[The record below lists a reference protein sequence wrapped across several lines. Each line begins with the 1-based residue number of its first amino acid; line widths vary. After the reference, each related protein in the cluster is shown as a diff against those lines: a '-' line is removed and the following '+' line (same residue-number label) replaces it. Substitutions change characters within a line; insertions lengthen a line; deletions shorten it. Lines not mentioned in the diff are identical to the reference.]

1 MPQYYPVFLD
11 LRGRRCVIVG
21 GGEIAERKIA
31 GLLECGAVITMVS
44 PQVTPGILAH
54 TEAGD
59 IRWEAREYAD
69 GDLEGAFLAIA
80 STDDE
85 DVNRAVHEEAS
96 REGIVLNV
104 VDRTALCSFI
114 APAVV
119 RRGEV
124 TVALSTGGASPALAR
139 KLRETLEKSEVL
151 EYASLAGVLSSA
163 RAEIKRLA
171 VTVHPDRWQECI
183 DGELLALVRGGRS
196 DEALARLLDMLVDGR
211 EQVAAT
217 RP

>member
-1 MPQYYPVFLD
+1 MPPYYPVFLD
-11 LRGRRCVIVG
+11 LKGRRCVIVG

-31 GLLECGAVITMVS
+31 SLLECGADVTMVS
-44 PQVTPGILAH
+44 PQVTPGIRGRA
-54 TEAGD
+54 EAGD
-59 IRWEAREYAD
+59 VRWEAREYVD
-69 GDLEGAFLAIA
+69 GDLKGAFLAIA

-85 DVNRAVHEEAS
+85 GVNRAVHDEAS

-151 EYASLAGVLSSA
+151 KYASLAGVLSSA
-163 RAEIKRLA
+163 RSEIRRMG
-171 VTVHPDRWQECI
+171 VVVHPDRWQECI
-183 DGELLALVRGGRS
+183 DGDLLALVQAGKS
-196 DEALARLLDMLVDGR
+196 DEALARLLEMLTDGR
-211 EQVAAT
+211 KQDAAA
-217 RP
+217 PS

>member
-11 LRGRRCVIVG
+11 LKGRVCVIVG

-44 PQVTPGILAH
+44 PRVTPGIRARAD
-54 TEAGD
+54 AGD
-59 IRWEAREYAD
+59 IRWEARQYVD
-69 GDLEGAFLAIA
+69 GDLKGAFLAIA

-163 RAEIKRLA
+163 RAEIKRLGVA
-171 VTVHPDRWQECI
+171 VHPDRWQECI
-183 DGELLALVRGGRS
+183 DDELLALVQGGRS
-196 DEALARLLDMLVDGR
+196 DEALARLLHMLVDGR

>member
-1 MPQYYPVFLD
+1 MPPYYPVFLD
-11 LRGRRCVIVG
+11 LKGRACVIVG

-31 GLLECGAVITMVS
+31 SLLECGAVITMVS
-44 PQVTPGILAH
+44 PQVTPGIRAH
-54 TEAGD
+54 ADAED

-69 GDLEGAFLAIA
+69 GDLKGAFLAIA

-163 RAEIKRLA
+163 RAEIKRLGVA
-171 VTVHPDRWQECI
+171 VHPDRWQECI
-183 DGELLALVRGGRS
+183 DGQLLALVQDGRS

>member
-11 LRGRRCVIVG
+11 LKGRACVIVG

-31 GLLECGAVITMVS
+31 NLLECGAVITMVS
-44 PQVTPGILAH
+44 PQVTPGIRAH
-54 TEAGD
+54 AEAGD

-69 GDLEGAFLAIA
+69 GDLKGAFLAIA

-85 DVNRAVHEEAS
+85 DVNKAVHEEAS

-163 RAEIKRLA
+163 RAEIKRLGVA
-171 VTVHPDRWQECI
+171 VHPDRWQECI
-183 DGELLALVRGGRS
+183 DGELLALVQGGRS
-196 DEALARLLDMLVDGR
+196 DEALARLLHMLVDGR

>member
-11 LRGRRCVIVG
+11 LKDRLCVIVG

-31 GLLECGAVITMVS
+31 GLLECGASISMIS
-44 PQVTPGILAH
+44 PEVTPGIRARAD
-54 TEAGD
+54 AGD

-69 GDLEGAFLAIA
+69 GDLKGAFLAIA

-85 DVNRAVHEEAS
+85 SVNRAVHDEAS

-119 RRGEV
+119 RRGDDYHLTARHWARRPEHPREADGQLLQPSQAAGWLCEA
-124 TVALSTGGASPALAR
+124 TLPEFGGPHGP
-139 KLRETLEKSEVL
+139 
-151 EYASLAGVLSSA
+151 GVGGCDSRDHFSD
-163 RAEIKRLA
+163 
-171 VTVHPDRWQECI
+171 VH
-183 DGELLALVRGGRS
+183 S
-196 DEALARLLDMLVDGR
+196 
-211 EQVAAT
+211 
-217 RP
+217 

>member
-11 LRGRRCVIVG
+11 LKDRLCVIVG

-31 GLLECGAVITMVS
+31 GLLECGASISMIS
-44 PQVTPGILAH
+44 PEVTPGIRARAD
-54 TEAGD
+54 AGD

-69 GDLEGAFLAIA
+69 GDLKGAFLAIA

-85 DVNRAVHEEAS
+85 SVNRAVHDEAS

-139 KLRETLEKSEVL
+139 KLRETLEKSQVL
-151 EYASLAGVLSSA
+151 EYAALAGVLSSA
-163 RAEIKRLA
+163 RAEIKRLG
-171 VTVHPDRWQECI
+171 VNVHPDRWQECI
-183 DGELLALVRGGRS
+183 DGELLAKVQAGGS
-196 DEALARLLDMLVDGR
+196 DEALAGLVERLVNGR
-211 EQVAAT
+211 KQGAAP

>member
-11 LRGRRCVIVG
+11 LKGRKCVIVG

-31 GLLECGAVITMVS
+31 GLLECNASIAMIS
-44 PQVTPGILAH
+44 PEVTPGIRARA
-54 TEAGD
+54 EAGD
-59 IRWEAREYAD
+59 VRWEAREYVD
-69 GDLEGAFLAIA
+69 GDLKGAFLAIA
-80 STDDE
+80 STDYE
-85 DVNRAVHEEAS
+85 SVNRAVHEEAS
-96 REGIVLNV
+96 REGIILNV

-163 RAEIKRLA
+163 RAEIKRLGA
-171 VTVHPDRWQECI
+171 AVHPDRWQECI
-183 DGELLALVRGGRS
+183 DGDLLALVQAGKS
-196 DEALARLLDMLVDGR
+196 DEALAGLLELLLDGR
-211 EQVAAT
+211 KQDAAA

>member
-11 LRGRRCVIVG
+11 LKGRRCVIVG

-31 GLLECGAVITMVS
+31 GLLECGAGITMVS
-44 PQVTPGILAH
+44 PQVTPGIRARA
-54 TEAGD
+54 EAGD
-59 IRWEAREYAD
+59 IRWEAREYVD
-69 GDLEGAFLAIA
+69 GDLKGAFLAIA

-85 DVNRAVHEEAS
+85 SVNRAVHEEAS
-96 REGIVLNV
+96 RDGIVLNV

-163 RAEIKRLA
+163 RAEIKRRRVA
-171 VTVHPDRWQECI
+171 VHPDRWQECI
-183 DGELLALVRGGRS
+183 DEELLALVRGGRS

>member
-1 MPQYYPVFLD
+1 MPPYYPVFLD
-11 LRGRRCVIVG
+11 LKGRACVIVG

-44 PQVTPGILAH
+44 PQVTPGIRAH
-54 TEAGD
+54 ADAGD
-59 IRWEAREYAD
+59 IRWEAREYVD
-69 GDLEGAFLAIA
+69 GDLKGAFLAIA

-163 RAEIKRLA
+163 RAEIKRLGVA
-171 VTVHPDRWQECI
+171 VHPDRWQECI
-183 DGELLALVRGGRS
+183 DGELLALVQGGRS
-196 DEALARLLDMLVDGR
+196 DEALARLLHMLVDGR
-211 EQVAAT
+211 EQAAAT

>member
-1 MPQYYPVFLD
+1 MPPYYPVFLD
-11 LRGRRCVIVG
+11 LKGRACVIVG

-44 PQVTPGILAH
+44 PRVTPGIRAH
-54 TEAGD
+54 ADAGD

-69 GDLEGAFLAIA
+69 GDLKGAFLAIA

-85 DVNRAVHEEAS
+85 DVNKAVHEEAS

-163 RAEIKRLA
+163 RAEIKRLG

-183 DGELLALVRGGRS
+183 DGQLLALVQGGRS
-196 DEALARLLDMLVDGR
+196 DEALARLLNMLVDGR
-211 EQVAAT
+211 EQVAAS

>member
-1 MPQYYPVFLD
+1 MPPYYPVFLD
-11 LRGRRCVIVG
+11 LKGRECVIVG

-44 PQVTPGILAH
+44 PQVTPGIRAH
-54 TEAGD
+54 ADAGD
-59 IRWEAREYAD
+59 IRWEARQYVD
-69 GDLEGAFLAIA
+69 GDLKGAFLAIA

-139 KLRETLEKSEVL
+139 KLRETLEQSEVL
-151 EYASLAGVLSSA
+151 EYASLAGILSSA
-163 RAEIKRLA
+163 RAEIKRLGVA
-171 VTVHPDRWQECI
+171 VHPDRWQECI
-183 DGELLALVRGGRS
+183 DDELLALVQGGRS
-196 DEALARLLDMLVDGR
+196 DEALARLLHMLVDGR

>member
-11 LRGRRCVIVG
+11 LKGRACVIVG

-31 GLLECGAVITMVS
+31 NLLECGAVITMVS
-44 PQVTPGILAH
+44 PQVTPGIRAH
-54 TEAGD
+54 AEAGD

-69 GDLEGAFLAIA
+69 GDLKGAFLAIA

-163 RAEIKRLA
+163 RAEIKRLGVA
-171 VTVHPDRWQECI
+171 VHPDRWQECI
-183 DGELLALVRGGRS
+183 DGELLALVQGGRS
-196 DEALARLLDMLVDGR
+196 DEALARLLHMLVDGR

>member
-11 LRGRRCVIVG
+11 LKGRACVIVG

-31 GLLECGAVITMVS
+31 NLLECGAVITMVS
-44 PQVTPGILAH
+44 PQVTPGIRAH
-54 TEAGD
+54 ADAGD
-59 IRWEAREYAD
+59 IRWEAREYVD
-69 GDLEGAFLAIA
+69 GDLKGAFLAIA

-163 RAEIKRLA
+163 RAEIKRLGVA
-171 VTVHPDRWQECI
+171 VHPDRWQECI
-183 DGELLALVRGGRS
+183 DGELLALVQGGRS
-196 DEALARLLDMLVDGR
+196 DEALARLLHMLVDGR

>member
-1 MPQYYPVFLD
+1 MPPYYPVFLD
-11 LRGRRCVIVG
+11 LKGRPCVVVG
-21 GGEIAERKIA
+21 GGEVAERKIA
-31 GLLECGAVITMVS
+31 GLLECGARITVVS
-44 PQVTPGILAH
+44 PEVTHGIRANAD
-54 TEAGD
+54 AGE
-59 IRWEAREYAD
+59 IQWEAREYAE
-69 GDLEGAFLAIA
+69 GDLKGAFLAIA

-85 DVNRAVHEEAS
+85 GVNRAVFEEAS
-96 REGIVLNV
+96 RDRVVLNV

-163 RAEIKRLA
+163 RAEIKRLG
-171 VTVHPDRWQECI
+171 VSVHPDRWQECI
-183 DGELLALVRGGRS
+183 DGELLAMVQDGRS
-196 DEALARLLDMLVDGR
+196 DEALAGLVRRLVEG
-211 EQVAAT
+211 QQQAAIP
-217 RP
+217 RS